1 MALKQQILNVLNI
14 LLENLKES
22 QPQLVSSTNIAME
35 MEISLPQLQPVLKAM
50 KGMGVIESDPD
61 LQYTL
66 ITLKGLNYLGERNPM
81 ID

>member
-1 MALKQQILNVLNI
+1 MSLKKQTLHVLNI

-22 QPQLVSSTNIAME
+22 PPQLVPSRTIAGQMK
-35 MEISLPQLQPVLKAM
+35 ISLPQLRPVLKAM

-66 ITLKGLNYLGERNPM
+66 ITIKGLNYLGEYNPM
-81 ID
+81 D